1 MHPHTVPLGW
11 PALAFA
17 GRFLRRAGHLGVLL
31 LLLGCAA
38 LPLQLAAQSDD
49 FNDGNDAGWTRYS
62 PLAPFGAG
70 AKISF
75 PNGAYRVLAPASP
88 DPAQVGPARA
98 GSLRKDVTYSDFQ
111 ISVDVVAWDAALRQ
125 SIGLVARI
133 SNIGLG
139 MTQGYTLNYNPQS
152 GFLQMVAIVGEAP
165 GPTINE
171 KQIPVPA
178 GQPFRLVF
186 TGTGL
191 DFVGQMFS
199 PDNLTVPLGSIY
211 GQNESYQ
218 EGWGGVFVFDLNGPD
233 TADATFDNY
242 AAAVPG
248 PPALRATVT
257 AVSPRPGEQPE
268 APIDALT
275 IDILSRA
282 TTLDTAT
289 VRLIVD
295 GAPAETTVDTSFN
308 PAVVLHFPA
317 TPLAPDQPHHAKLT
331 YDDGTGVQTFEWDFG
346 APVKAP
352 PTKLE
357 SASAVTGSF
366 AEDATALLDTPAKTF
381 TLPLPTG
388 NRFYRLRSDAQLK
401 ISSIRVVAGNLVISY
416 D

>member
-1 MHPHTVPLGW
+1 MHAHAVPLGW
-11 PALAFA
+11 SALAFA
-17 GRFLRRAGHLGVLL
+17 GSLLRTPGRFGVLL
-31 LLLGCAA
+31 LLLGCAW

-49 FNDGNDAGWTRYS
+49 FNDGNDAGWSRYS

-70 AKISF
+70 AKVSF
-75 PNGAYRVLAPASP
+75 PNGAYRIQAPASP
-88 DPAQVGPARA
+88 DPQFGPARA

-165 GPTINE
+165 GPTIAE
-171 KQIPVPA
+171 KQIPIAA
-178 GQPFRLVF
+178 GQPFHLVF
-186 TGTGL
+186 TGTGP

-218 EGWGGVFVFDLNGPD
+218 DGVCGVFVFDLNGPD
-233 TADATFDNY
+233 PADATFDNY
-242 AAAVPG
+242 AATVPG
-248 PPALRATVT
+248 PTALRATVT
-257 AVSPRPGEQPE
+257 AASPRPGEQPE

-289 VRLIVD
+289 VRLLVD
-295 GAPAETTVDTSFN
+295 GALAETTVDTSFN
-308 PAVVLHFPA
+308 PAIVLHFPT

-357 SASAVTGSF
+357 FATAVTGSF
-366 AEDATALLDTPAKTF
+366 AEDATALLDAPAKAF
-381 TLPLPTG
+381 TLPLPSG

-401 ISSIRVVAGNLVISY
+401 ISAIRVVAGNLVISY
-416 D
+416 E